1 MLLQW
6 GCGLWPKVGR
16 RGLWPNFETRRA
28 WPVAE
33 GHRSAAVGGSAVAV
47 CGWPETASSAL
58 RWFLTQLV
66 FDVHLLGKPEH
77 DFPVVHFRR

>member
-1 MLLQW
+1 MWLK
-6 GCGLWPKVGR
+6 GGR
-16 RGLWPNFETRRA
+16 RGLWPNVETRRA

-33 GHRSAAVGGSAVAV
+33 GHWSAAVGEPAVAA
-47 CGWPETASSAL
+47 CGWPEQASSAL

-66 FDVHLLGKPEH
+66 FDVHLLGKPER